1 MMDDERSD
9 PLIGRRS
16 RGMSGDLVL
25 LTGASTGI
33 GYATTLYLADAGFR
47 VLAGVRS
54 EEAAERLVEAGGA
67 SVIPLTL
74 DVTKP
79 DDLETAAE
87 AIERENGGKLDGL
100 VNNAGVFYPNAAE
113 VAPLEEYRRTMEVN
127 FFGLVALT
135 QRLIPALRKA
145 QGRIVNVSSMNG
157 RVAMPLTGSYAAS
170 KFAVEAFSDALR
182 VELASSGIH
191 VIVVQPGQI
200 RTEIFGKAMEAMEN
214 PGLAADLG
222 ELYGSL
228 YETGMELLDQG
239 KNTLNPPENVARAIQ
254 AALNDDP
261 PRTRYAVGEDTA
273 GFFEMQAKLSDREM
287 DQQLAEIFGLVEGEQ
302 TGWAG

>member
-1 MMDDERSD
+1 M
-9 PLIGRRS
+9 S
-16 RGMSGDLVL
+16 RDLVL

-33 GYATTLYLADAGFR
+33 GYATTLYLADTGYR

-135 QRLIPALRKA
+135 QRLLPALRKA

-200 RTEIFGKAMEAMEN
+200 RTEIFGKAMEAMEAMEN
-214 PGLAADLG
+214 PDLAADLG

-228 YETGMELLDQG
+228 YETGMELLNQG
-239 KNTLNPPENVARAIQ
+239 KNTPNPPENVARAIEL
-254 AALNDDP
+254 ALNDDL

-273 GFFEMQAKLSDREM
+273 GFFEMQEKLSDREM
-287 DQQLAEIFGLVEGEQ
+287 DQQMAEIFGLVEGKQ

>member
-1 MMDDERSD
+1 
-9 PLIGRRS
+9 
-16 RGMSGDLVL
+16 
-25 LTGASTGI
+25 
-33 GYATTLYLADAGFR
+33 
-47 VLAGVRS
+47 
-54 EEAAERLVEAGGA
+54 
-67 SVIPLTL
+67 
-74 DVTKP
+74 
-79 DDLETAAE
+79 
-87 AIERENGGKLDGL
+87 
-100 VNNAGVFYPNAAE
+100 
-113 VAPLEEYRRTMEVN
+113 MEVN

-239 KNTLNPPENVARAIQ
+239 KNTPNPPENVARAIQ

-287 DQQLAEIFGLVEGEQ
+287 DQQLVEIFGLVEGEQ